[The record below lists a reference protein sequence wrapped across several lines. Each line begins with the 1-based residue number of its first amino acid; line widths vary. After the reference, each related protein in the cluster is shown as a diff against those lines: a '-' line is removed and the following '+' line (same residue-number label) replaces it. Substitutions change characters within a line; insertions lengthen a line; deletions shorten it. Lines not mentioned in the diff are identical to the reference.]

1 MERVPIK
8 KQTNF
13 DDLDFHKRLFF
24 FKKWPLIIFVFLFF
38 LDHIYTLIVQN
49 FIIVI
54 SKNYKI
60 EVVLLTK
67 PTHNKLS
74 QIFLCWGYE

>member
-13 DDLDFHKRLFF
+13 DDLDIHKH
-24 FKKWPLIIFVFLFF
+24 LFF

-67 PTHNKLS
+67 PTYNKLS
-74 QIFLCWGYE
+74 QIFLC